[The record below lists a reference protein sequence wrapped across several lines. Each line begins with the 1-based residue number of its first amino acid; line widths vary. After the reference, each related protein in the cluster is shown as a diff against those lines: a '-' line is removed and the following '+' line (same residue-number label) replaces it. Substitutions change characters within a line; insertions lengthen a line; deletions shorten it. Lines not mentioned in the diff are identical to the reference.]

1 MSGAKQDHDNTGLPA
16 GVVAATSGMG
26 DIAEMRRHAAEAT
39 ALLKALGNEDRLLI
53 LCTLSQ
59 GEMTVGDLEARTQ
72 IHQPTLSQQLTV
84 LRAQGM
90 VCCRRE
96 GRHAYYA
103 VCSPAALA
111 TIETLYQL
119 FCARS
124 GSCPAPISAVPRR
137 GKPPK

>member
-1 MSGAKQDHDNTGLPA
+1 MSDAKHLHDTGPAAGVGASGAI
-16 GVVAATSGMG
+16 G
-26 DIAEMRRHAAEAT
+26 DVAEMRRHAAEAT

-59 GEMTVGDLEARTQ
+59 GEMTVGDLEERTQ

-96 GRHAYYA
+96 GRHAYYS

-124 GSCPAPISAVPRR
+124 GSCPAPRAATQRR

>member
-1 MSGAKQDHDNTGLPA
+1 MSDKRPQDPSQVLTEVDAGGALPRPD
-16 GVVAATSGMG
+16 V
-26 DIAEMRRHAAEAT
+26 AEMRRHAAEAT
-39 ALLKALGNEDRLLI
+39 ALLKAMGNEDRLLI

-59 GEMTVGDLEARTQ
+59 GEMTVSDLEARTQ

-96 GRHAYYA
+96 GRHAYYS

-111 TIETLYQL
+111 TIDTLYGL

-124 GSCPAPISAVPRR
+124 GSCTPPAPSKGR
-137 GKPPK
+137 GRAPK

>member
-1 MSGAKQDHDNTGLPA
+1 
-16 GVVAATSGMG
+16 
-26 DIAEMRRHAAEAT
+26 MRRHAAEAT
-39 ALLKALGNEDRLLI
+39 ALLKAMGNEDRLLI

-96 GRHAYYA
+96 GRHAFYS

-111 TIETLYQL
+111 TIDTLYGL

-124 GSCPAPISAVPRR
+124 GTCTPPAPSKGR
-137 GKPPK
+137 GRAPK

>member
-1 MSGAKQDHDNTGLPA
+1 MSDKRPQDPSQVLTEVDAGGPLPRPD
-16 GVVAATSGMG
+16 V
-26 DIAEMRRHAAEAT
+26 AEMRRHAAEAT
-39 ALLKALGNEDRLLI
+39 ALLKAMGNEDRLLI

-59 GEMTVGDLEARTQ
+59 GEMTVSDLEARTQ

-96 GRHAYYA
+96 GRHAYYS

-111 TIETLYQL
+111 TIDTLYGL

-124 GSCPAPISAVPRR
+124 GTCTPPAPSKGR
-137 GKPPK
+137 GRAPK

>member
-1 MSGAKQDHDNTGLPA
+1 MSDKRTQAHPQASTEPA
-16 GVVAATSGMG
+16 ADAAVTRP
-26 DIAEMRRHAAEAT
+26 DVAEMRRHAAEAT
-39 ALLKALGNEDRLLI
+39 ALLKAMGNEDRLLI

-96 GRHAYYA
+96 GRHAFYS

-111 TIETLYQL
+111 TIDTLYGL

-124 GSCPAPISAVPRR
+124 GTCTPPALSKGR
-137 GKPPK
+137 GRAPK

>member
-1 MSGAKQDHDNTGLPA
+1 MSDTAPKAQAL
-16 GVVAATSGMG
+16 VVEAAVNS
-26 DIAEMRRHAAEAT
+26 DAAPRPDVADMRRHAAEAT
-39 ALLKALGNEDRLLI
+39 ALLKAMGNEDRLLI

-59 GEMTVGDLEARTQ
+59 GEMTVSDLEARTQ

-96 GRHAYYA
+96 GRHAYYS

-111 TIETLYQL
+111 TIDTLYGL

-124 GSCPAPISAVPRR
+124 GSCTPPAAGKSRGRAPR
-137 GKPPK
+137 